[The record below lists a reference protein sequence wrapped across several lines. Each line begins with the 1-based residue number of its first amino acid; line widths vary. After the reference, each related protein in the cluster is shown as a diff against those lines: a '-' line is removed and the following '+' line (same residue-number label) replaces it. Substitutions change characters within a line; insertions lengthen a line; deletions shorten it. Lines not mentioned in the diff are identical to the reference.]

1 MRNRY
6 KVLSEKYSFIK
17 EAEEDDLLAGVDLV
31 HNIMNFDTLIKCSW
45 YTGDIEPSISI
56 EDNIKRGAFIGPE
69 LINIEKAFTDIAQT
83 LLYFDNITAA
93 GFEWRYSGRNNIIA
107 VIDPTPKNRQRL
119 YEIIVDDWDGAGVFK
134 RHITYHDVY
143 YCVLGFDEQIVKRK
157 SKELFIKCIQQVHDR
172 GPTI

>member
-31 HNIMNFDTLIKCSW
+31 HDIMSFDTLIKCSW

-56 EDNIKRGAFIGPE
+56 EDNIKKAFKGPE
-69 LINIEKAFTDIAQT
+69 LINLEKAFSDIAQT
-83 LLYFDNITAA
+83 LYIFDNIRAA
-93 GFEWRYSGRNNIIA
+93 GFEWRYGGRDNINAI
-107 VIDPTPKNRQRL
+107 IDPTPKNRQRL
-119 YEIIVDDWDGAGVFK
+119 YEIIIDDWDGAGVFR

-143 YCVLGFDEQIVKRK
+143 YCVLGFDEQIVNRK
-157 SKELFIKCIQQVHDR
+157 SKELFVKCVQQVYDR
-172 GPTI
+172 EPPI